1 MLIISFLF
9 FSKIQCKPFANYVSS
24 ALHAILL
31 SFHRGMHSCSN
42 LPPCWWTLEENP
54 GMNLVQWEI
63 QLLIFMATCPF
74 DIPFFYI
81 YKGSS
86 ELLWFLLRKVSL
98 NLGRNWEHFFLSP
111 SFSSFPDVHVYRTR
125 VHSGSQCC
133 SAWPDLNPV
142 LFCISQY
149 FL

>member
-1 MLIISFLF
+1 
-9 FSKIQCKPFANYVSS
+9 
-24 ALHAILL
+24 
-31 SFHRGMHSCSN
+31 
-42 LPPCWWTLEENP
+42 
-54 GMNLVQWEI
+54 MNLVQWEI
-63 QLLIFMATCPF
+63 QPLIFMAICPF

-81 YKGSS
+81 YKASS

-98 NLGRNWEHFFLSP
+98 NCGRNWEHFFLLQ
-111 SFSSFPDVHVYRTR
+111 SFSCFPDMRDIYRTR
-125 VHSGSQCC
+125 VDSGSQCC